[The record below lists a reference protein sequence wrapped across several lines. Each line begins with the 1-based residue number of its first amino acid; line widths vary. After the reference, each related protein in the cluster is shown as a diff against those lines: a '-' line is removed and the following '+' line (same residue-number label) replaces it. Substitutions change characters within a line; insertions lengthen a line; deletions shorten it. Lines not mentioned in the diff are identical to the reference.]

1 MAPPPSNNN
10 ASCETSCTR
19 GPDAIS
25 EIGRGCFNKMG
36 TGTWRKNDN
45 FTLQR
50 GLFGGVRQRGLAAE
64 LARFE
69 SHELLGV
76 VHLGEQSVRYKIHLG
91 RFAET
96 RSGEILG

>member
-1 MAPPPSNNN
+1 MAPSTNN
-10 ASCETSCTR
+10 ASCKTFWTR

-25 EIGRGCFNKMG
+25 EIGRGRFNKMG

-50 GLFGGVRQRGLAAE
+50 ALFGGVGQRSLAAE

-69 SHELLGV
+69 SDGLLSV

-96 RSGEILG
+96 CSGEILG